1 MIKNVGTI
9 DRIVRVVL
17 GVAVLS
23 LLFLLDGPLHWVGL
37 VGVVLIV
44 TGTFSFCPAYRLI
57 GLSTCCGEG
66 GDKEGGCGTGG
77 CGCGH

>member
-9 DRIVRVVL
+9 DRVLRVVL

-23 LLFLLDGPLHWVGL
+23 LLFLLNGPAHWVGL
-37 VGVVLIV
+37 AGIVLIV
-44 TGTFSFCPAYRLI
+44 TGTFSFCPLYRLT
-57 GLSTCCGEG
+57 GLSTCG
-66 GDKEGGCGTGG
+66 GEGGCGGGG